1 MLSDQQIKEDLERL
15 KDIALATKA
24 VGSEYETHTEN
35 VMGTEL
41 DVFSNIPPTLGA
53 YYTLANEVKD
63 DCFLVYQD
71 ERFTFGE
78 SLTLSRRFARALIE
92 KYKIQKGD
100 RVAICARNSPEWC
113 LAFMAITQIGAIA
126 VPMNS
131 WWQGREIDYGLT

>member
-53 YYTLANEVKD
+53 YYTLANGVKD

-100 RVAICARNSPEWC
+100 LSLIH
-113 LAFMAITQIGAIA
+113 I
-126 VPMNS
+126 
-131 WWQGREIDYGLT
+131 